1 MAMDRVAESAIW
13 CRVITTSA
21 LKVLVVALA
30 LAASPAYPSDDK
42 PNAVER
48 TANRAVKGTQNTAKR
63 AGKFTEKTAKRSAK
77 FVEKTATRAGKF
89 VERTATKTERAVKR
103 ALD

>member
-1 MAMDRVAESAIW
+1 MAMDRVAESEIW
-13 CRVITTSA
+13 CRLVTTSA
-21 LKVLVVALA
+21 FGVLVAALA
-30 LAASPAYPSDDK
+30 MAASPAYPSDDK

-48 TANRAVKGTQNTAKR
+48 TASRAAKGTENTARR
-63 AGKFTEKTAKRSAK
+63 AGKFVEKTAKRSGK

-89 VERTATKTERAVKR
+89 VERTATKTEKAVKR